1 MIKIVSK
8 NENFDLPLVIGA
20 FSDEAIS
27 FLGDFSKDLNELVE
41 QKVISLDSSKINKIP
56 TFKKIQNKMV
66 YVVGLGKKKEYT
78 QKTLEKAIKSLT
90 LSASCDLLI
99 EVDTFVGEL
108 DALLVLK
115 TLIETNSYYEYN
127 FEECKSVKKAKKYT
141 FNLKTSYKNI
151 KELDEFI
158 ILGEIVNKTRDLV
171 NKPYNYLSAEDLANY
186 ALNMYE
192 RLKSDKLKIKIY
204 EKEEISELGMN
215 AFLGVNKG
223 SVARPKL
230 IYLEYNG
237 KDEELTALVG
247 KGIMYDTGGYDIK
260 SSMST
265 MKDDMAGAATVL
277 GIFEAI
283 VTNNIKRNVSVV
295 ICATDNRINGEAL
308 LPDDVLTAMNK
319 KTIEIISTD
328 AEGRLTLADAVCFAE
343 SKNAKR
349 IIDLATLTG
358 SVVTALGDYTTGILG
373 NNQKLIDDIIN
384 ASKIEDEHMW
394 QLPITDYIREK
405 VRKSNVAD
413 IRNATGREMGTSSAA
428 AFIEE
433 FVSKTTKWAHLDIAG
448 TAYRTSPFY
457 QEAYGATGVMVKTL
471 YKYLKEN

>member
-1 MIKIVSK
+1 
-8 NENFDLPLVIGA
+8 
-20 FSDEAIS
+20 
-27 FLGDFSKDLNELVE
+27 
-41 QKVISLDSSKINKIP
+41 
-56 TFKKIQNKMV
+56 
-66 YVVGLGKKKEYT
+66 
-78 QKTLEKAIKSLT
+78 
-90 LSASCDLLI
+90 
-99 EVDTFVGEL
+99 
-108 DALLVLK
+108 
-115 TLIETNSYYEYN
+115 
-127 FEECKSVKKAKKYT
+127 
-141 FNLKTSYKNI
+141 
-151 KELDEFI
+151 
-158 ILGEIVNKTRDLV
+158 
-171 NKPYNYLSAEDLANY
+171 
-186 ALNMYE
+186 
-192 RLKSDKLKIKIY
+192 
-204 EKEEISELGMN
+204 
-215 AFLGVNKG
+215 
-223 SVARPKL
+223 
-230 IYLEYNG
+230 
-237 KDEELTALVG
+237 
-247 KGIMYDTGGYDIK
+247 
-260 SSMST
+260 
-265 MKDDMAGAATVL
+265 
-277 GIFEAI
+277 
-283 VTNNIKRNVSVV
+283 
-295 ICATDNRINGEAL
+295 EAL